1 MFNLFIYIWLIEYIN
16 KCKFDIIK
24 KLFKKSKME
33 ILKFKIIIKCFYIC
47 SIFV

>member
-24 KLFKKSKME
+24 NYLKKVKW
-33 ILKFKIIIKCFYIC
+33 KY
-47 SIFV
+47 